1 MFGFLKEKLNA
12 GAAEFAKFRDKEAA
26 EAVVAIMAG
35 AAFADGEMEA
45 AERAKLAKAFG
56 INPVLKQFDTS
67 VLLAKFNELA
77 EQYEFDTGIGEAAA
91 LKELRELAAQGAA
104 EDKRLAVLRMGMAA
118 AMADGEL
125 EEAEATFLRKA
136 ASALGLHSSQ
146 VGL

>member
-1 MFGFLKEKLNA
+1 MFGLLKEKLNA
-12 GAAEFAKFRDKEAA
+12 ASAEFGKFRDKEAA
-26 EAVVAIMAG
+26 EAVVAIMVG
-35 AAFADGEMEA
+35 TSYADGELEA
-45 AERAKLAKAFG
+45 AEQAKLAKAFG

-67 VLLAKFNELA
+67 VLLAKFNELK

-91 LKELRELAAQGAA
+91 LKELRDLAAQGAA

-125 EEAEATFLRKA
+125 EEAEAVFLRKA
-136 ASALGLHSSQ
+136 ASALGLHASQ

>member
-1 MFGFLKEKLNA
+1 MLGFLREKLNA

-26 EAVVAIMAG
+26 EAVVAIMTG
-35 AAFADGEMEA
+35 AAYADGELEA
-45 AERAKLAKAFG
+45 VERAKLAKAFG
-56 INPVLKQFDTS
+56 INPTLKQFDTS

-77 EQYEFDTGIGEAAA
+77 EQYDFDTGIGEATA
-91 LKELRELAAQGAA
+91 LKELRDLAAQGAA

-125 EEAEATFLRKA
+125 EEAEAAFLRKA
-136 ASALGLHSSQ
+136 ASALGLHASQ

>member
-26 EAVVAIMAG
+26 EAVVAIMTG
-35 AAFADGEMEA
+35 AAFADGDMEP
-45 AERAKLAKAFG
+45 AEKAKLSRAFG
-56 INPVLKQFDTS
+56 INPVLKQ
-67 VLLAKFNELA
+67 
-77 EQYEFDTGIGEAAA
+77 FDTGIGEAAA

>member
-12 GAAEFAKFRDKEAA
+12 GAAEFATFRDREAA
-26 EAVVAIMAG
+26 EAVVAIMIG
-35 AAFADGEMEA
+35 AADADGELEA
-45 AERAKLAKAFG
+45 SETAKLAKAFG

-67 VLLAKFNELA
+67 VLLAKYRELV

-91 LKELRELAAQGAA
+91 LKELRDLAAQGVA

-118 AMADGEL
+118 AVADGEL
-125 EEAEATFLRKA
+125 EDAEAVFLRKA
-136 ASALGLHSSQ
+136 ASALGLHASQ

>member
-12 GAAEFAKFRDKEAA
+12 GAAEFAKFRDREAA
-26 EAVVAIMAG
+26 EAVVAIMIG
-35 AAFADGEMEA
+35 AAYADGELEA
-45 AERAKLAKAFG
+45 SETAKLAKAFG

-67 VLLAKFNELA
+67 VLLAKYRELV

-91 LKELRELAAQGAA
+91 LKELRDLAAQGVA

-118 AMADGEL
+118 AVADGEL
-125 EEAEATFLRKA
+125 EDAEAVFLRKA
-136 ASALGLHSSQ
+136 ASALGLHASQ